1 MPPDFQFFH
10 ITGQP
15 DTTGITFTGDWVL
28 ANYSAIHQE
37 IAQLQLQHYASIIWQ
52 LDSLGALDTSGAS
65 LIIGVLDGA
74 DITAWQGKLPS
85 QQYNLLSLVASA
97 TQADEPVAAPPVHNR
112 LADWLAGIG
121 EQVLHLKQEITGLL
135 SFMGQVL
142 VTLVIS
148 LRQPAR
154 WRITPLMANIE
165 TGGVNAIPIVALL
178 TFLVGAVIAFLGA
191 SLLTRFGAGNYTVS
205 LVVFAFLRE
214 FAVLLTAIIVAG
226 RTASAYTAQI
236 GAMKANEEIDALQ
249 VSGLNPVEVLVLPR
263 VLAMM
268 IALPALTFIAMICGI
283 AGGIAVC
290 LTTLDMPLALIF
302 SLIHENIDVRHFYV
316 GISKAPVFAFIVAII
331 GCLQGFKVRG
341 SATSVGEHTTTSV
354 VHSIFVVI
362 LLDAFF
368 ALFFMEAGW

>member
-15 DTTGITFTGDWVL
+15 TTTGITLTGDWVL
-28 ANYSAIHQE
+28 ANFSAIHQE
-37 IAQLQLQHYASIIWQ
+37 IAQLQPQNYPAITWR
-52 LDSLGALDTSGAS
+52 LDGLGALDTSGAS
-65 LIIGVLDGA
+65 LIIDVLKGA
-74 DITAWQGKLPS
+74 DITAWQGKLPTR
-85 QQYNLLSLVASA
+85 QYNLLSLVASA
-97 TQADEPVAAPPVHNR
+97 TQADEPVAAPPAHNR

-142 VTLVIS
+142 VTLALS